1 MAYGAD
7 AFTPDTP
14 SAWPLVPH
22 HVAYRHTRERVTA
35 LLRDRPDAKYVPVPA
50 CPGWTV
56 GDLLNHLVENCRF
69 AETNTATPE
78 LSGRPLSME
87 PPEMTRLSTEW
98 SRSAA
103 VVEAAVALLPG
114 AQAGSLLLLDAF
126 THELDARVALG
137 AELPPHHPGFPGA
150 FEVALTGFAGA
161 WRGGGCRRC
170 GSRSRACAGT
180 SATGR
185 RWRCYAA
192 AGSRCTGRWSAV
204 ERSGRSR
211 RWSGVGIPG
220 RGCRLSSGGRSHRR
234 RGRWNHDRG
243 RPGPGRT
250 E

>member
-161 WRGGGCRRC
+161 VAWRGLPAVRIEIEGLCRDIGNGPPVAVLRGGRVEVY
-170 GSRSRACAGT
+170 RSLV
-180 SATGR
+180 GR
-185 RWRCYAA
+185 RTLRQITAL
-192 AGSRCTGRWSAV
+192 
-204 ERSGRSR
+204 E
-211 RWSGVGIPG
+211 WSGDP
-220 RGCRLSSGGRSHRR
+220 
-234 RGRWNHDRG
+234 
-243 RPGPGRT
+243 RPWLPAFTWGPFTPPTRPV
-250 E
+250 EP